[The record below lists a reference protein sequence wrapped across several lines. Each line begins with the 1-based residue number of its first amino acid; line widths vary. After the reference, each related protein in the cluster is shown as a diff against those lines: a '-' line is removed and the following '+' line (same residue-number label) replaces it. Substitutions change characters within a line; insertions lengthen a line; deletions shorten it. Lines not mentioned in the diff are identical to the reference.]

1 MDGRST
7 PVPARNGLLN
17 IVRNLAWILG
27 GKTFGA
33 ICSLIYLAVLA
44 RSLGLRDFGHFSLLF
59 GTAQALVAIAG
70 FQTWQTLVRFGAR
83 HRLDDNEGA
92 FGRLIW
98 FCTFADLAGAVTGC
112 AIAALVYYGFGS
124 LLELNP
130 QYIDLGFF
138 FACALIWARLTTPYL
153 CTLPSKK

>member
-1 MDGRST
+1 MSTAAKHGFASRPRFVQRAIKMDGQST

-33 ICSLIYLAVLA
+33 ICSLVYLAVLA

-83 HRLDDNEGA
+83 HRLDV
-92 FGRLIW
+92 R
-98 FCTFADLAGAVTGC
+98 
-112 AIAALVYYGFGS
+112 
-124 LLELNP
+124 
-130 QYIDLGFF
+130 
-138 FACALIWARLTTPYL
+138 
-153 CTLPSKK
+153 

>member
-1 MDGRST
+1 MDGQST

-33 ICSLIYLAVLA
+33 ICSLVYLAVLA

-83 HRLDDNEGA
+83 HRLNGDEAA
-92 FGRLIW
+92 FGRTVGY
-98 FCTFADLAGAVTGC
+98 FVSVVGVRAVGGGVT
-112 AIAALVYYGFGS
+112 
-124 LLELNP
+124 LL
-130 QYIDLGFF
+130 
-138 FACALIWARLTTPYL
+138 
-153 CTLPSKK
+153 